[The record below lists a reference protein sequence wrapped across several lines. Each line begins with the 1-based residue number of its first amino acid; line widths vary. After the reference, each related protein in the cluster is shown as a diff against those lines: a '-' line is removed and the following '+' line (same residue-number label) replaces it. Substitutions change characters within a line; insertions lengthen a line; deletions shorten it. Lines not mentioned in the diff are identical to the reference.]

1 MVEVMQGSRGTL
13 GQGFAR
19 HGQCRDTAEGMVQQ
33 VSFCELGECG
43 GNLMNGSQG
52 VGLAASEETQPKG
65 LVKSPGQRVGVQDGT
80 ESEVQGHS

>member
-1 MVEVMQGSRGTL
+1 MEVMQGSRGTL
-13 GQGFAR
+13 GQGCAR
-19 HGQCRDTAEGMVQQ
+19 HGQCGDTAEGKVQQ

-43 GNLMNGSQG
+43 GNLRNGRQG
-52 VGLAASEETQPKG
+52 AGHAASEETHPKG